1 MTFRFRQSAPSVR
14 SCALFL
20 FLGTLALPS
29 LGAAQI
35 EAHDEHT
42 RATLD
47 ADAEA
52 AYLRARIAAS
62 PHRRALLDAATAAGD
77 GSETFG
83 GKTDDGAVGPI
94 ATLPWMPTALGSTK
108 AWPAKAGRRFY
119 GYLPYWTQKTT
130 QLHWQ
135 TLTQLAWFSAELG
148 ADGVIGNTHGWGGAE
163 AKALIATAHQ
173 HGVQVTLAVT
183 LFSTSGISAVI
194 ATPAK
199 RTALVQQLVALVVSG
214 GGDGVNVDFEGLAKA
229 DKANMVAFA
238 TELATAMHA
247 ALPGSDV
254 TLATPAVDW
263 TGAWDYDALAEATDG
278 LFIMAYGLH
287 WSGGPPG
294 PNLPLKT
301 DAPWKHKTLGW
312 VLDDYFQWGKAANK
326 HKFIVGLPFYGNVW
340 PSDSKAPGA
349 ASLGKGKS
357 VTYEN
362 AIVQAPTKG
371 GWLWDAASQSS
382 WYRYQEGGTWMQT
395 WVDDL
400 ASMQLRV
407 DLVDERDVMLG
418 CWALGYA
425 DKDKGVWSML
435 ETWRAPTNPGGDD
448 AGGSDAGS
456 TDAGTTDAGSTD
468 AGSTDAG
475 STDAGS
481 TDAGSTD
488 AGSTDAGST
497 DAGSSGSDAADVP
510 FDAGFVGDVVA
521 RDDAGTADGGTAD
534 ASAEDTSAE
543 PRQPDGTRSGGG
555 VDAATDAV
563 PTGAIGSNLA
573 SPGPSSGCAAAPIAR
588 SKGAAGW
595 LFAALTMLAALFAR
609 RRRDAPGSVNA
620 DA

>member
-1 MTFRFRQSAPSVR
+1 MIATLSPLVAAARRRLVPLLWLALLAVPAVGFTAPSR
-14 SCALFL
+14 
-20 FLGTLALPS
+20 
-29 LGAAQI
+29 
-35 EAHDEHT
+35 HDDHA
-42 RATLD
+42 RVTLD
-47 ADAEA
+47 PADEA

-62 PHRRALLDAATAAGD
+62 PHRRALLQAATASGD
-77 GSETFG
+77 GSGTFG
-83 GKTDDGAVGPI
+83 DATGGAVVGALAP
-94 ATLPWMPTALGSTK
+94 LPWMPAAIGTTK

-119 GYLPYWTQKTT
+119 GYLPYWTKKTT

-148 ADGVIGNTHGWGGAE
+148 ADGVVGNTHGWGGAE

-173 HGVQVTLAVT
+173 HGVQVTLCIT

-194 ATPAK
+194 ATPTK
-199 RTALVQQLVALVVSG
+199 RTALVQQLVALVVNG
-214 GGDGVNVDFEGLAKA
+214 GGDGINIDFEGLAKA

-238 TELATAMHA
+238 TELANAMHA

-294 PNLPLKT
+294 PNLPMKA

-326 HKFIVGLPFYGNVW
+326 HKFIVGLPFYGHSW
-340 PSDSKAPGA
+340 ASDSKNPGA
-349 ASLGKGKS
+349 AALAKGKS

-362 AIVQAPTKG
+362 AVTQAPTKG

-425 DKDKGVWSML
+425 DKDEGVWSML
-435 ETWRAPTNPGGDD
+435 ETWRAPPSGGGEDAGGSDAGGSDAGGTDAGGTDAGGIDAGGIDAGGTDAGGSD

-456 TDAGTTDAGSTD
+456 SDAGGQDAGN
-468 AGSTDAG
+468 A
-475 STDAGS
+475 
-481 TDAGSTD
+481 
-488 AGSTDAGST
+488 
-497 DAGSSGSDAADVP
+497 DAASADADAVDVDVATDIGKADE
-510 FDAGFVGDVVA
+510 DATTPTSEDAA
-521 RDDAGTADGGTAD
+521 RAADGQTG
-534 ASAEDTSAE
+534 S
-543 PRQPDGTRSGGG
+543 
-555 VDAATDAV
+555 ATDAIDA
-563 PTGAIGSNLA
+563 TTNGAIGSNLA
-573 SPGPSSGCAAAPIAR
+573 SPQPASGCATGTAGR
-588 SKGAAGW
+588 SRLPTGW
-595 LFAALTMLAALFAR
+595 LFGALMATVAVFAR
-609 RRRDAPGSVNA
+609 RRRVAHGSA
-620 DA
+620 DADT